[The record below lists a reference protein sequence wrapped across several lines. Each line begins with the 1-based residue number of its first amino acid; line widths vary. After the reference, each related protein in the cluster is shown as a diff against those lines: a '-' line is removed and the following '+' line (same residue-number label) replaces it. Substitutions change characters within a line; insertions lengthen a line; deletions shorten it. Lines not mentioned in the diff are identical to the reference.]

1 MLFFLS
7 CPVDA
12 GDHSGEMGCGDEEEH
27 RGRGLD
33 PAGQV
38 TNYRRGSSAPWRP
51 GGSDRE
57 SGGQDHKTGQSQA
70 VKGPVA
76 TLGCS

>member
-12 GDHSGEMGCGDEEEH
+12 GDHSGEMGRGDEEEH

-38 TNYRRGSSAPWRP
+38 TNYRRGSSAP
-51 GGSDRE
+51 
-57 SGGQDHKTGQSQA
+57 
-70 VKGPVA
+70 
-76 TLGCS
+76 

>member
-7 CPVDA
+7 RPVDA
-12 GDHSGEMGCGDEEEH
+12 GDHSGEMGRGDEEEH
-27 RGRGLD
+27 WGRGLD

-38 TNYRRGSSAPWRP
+38 TNYRRGSPAPWRP

-57 SGGQDHKTGQSQA
+57 SGGQDH
-70 VKGPVA
+70 
-76 TLGCS
+76 